1 MVALPPT
8 TPWGHLAPAVQAN
21 SAAPRLPLLLA
32 DPPQAPDTPVANT
45 KPTGTAP
52 VVPSAQLLGQHQA
65 IEIEHN
71 GQRYRL
77 QSTRSGKL
85 ILTK

>member
-1 MVALPPT
+1 MAASQEVL
-8 TPWGHLAPAVQAN
+8 HS
-21 SAAPRLPLLLA
+21 SA
-32 DPPQAPDTPVANT
+32 
-45 KPTGTAP
+45 
-52 VVPSAQLLGQHQA
+52 LLGPRQA

>member
-1 MVALPPT
+1 MPT
-8 TPWGHLAPAVQAN
+8 TP
-21 SAAPRLPLLLA
+21 
-32 DPPQAPDTPVANT
+32 DTPDLT
-45 KPTGTAP
+45 LPTRPAP
-52 VVPSAQLLGQHQA
+52 SKTTVKQDILLSSALLGPRQS

-77 QSTRSGKL
+77 QSTKSGKL

>member
-1 MVALPPT
+1 MPDTLPPT
-8 TPWGHLAPAVQAN
+8 PTAPPPPQRSAPASSTTDTQEVLLS
-21 SAAPRLPLLLA
+21 SA
-32 DPPQAPDTPVANT
+32 
-45 KPTGTAP
+45 
-52 VVPSAQLLGQHQA
+52 LLGPRQA

-77 QSTRSGKL
+77 QSTKSGKL

>member
-1 MVALPPT
+1 MPETAPLPP
-8 TPWGHLAPAVQAN
+8 HPASQG
-21 SAAPRLPLLLA
+21 SAAPA
-32 DPPQAPDTPVANT
+32 AP
-45 KPTGTAP
+45 AP
-52 VVPSAQLLGQHQA
+52 AHGVLQSRELLGTRQA

-77 QSTRSGKL
+77 QSTKSGKL

>member
-1 MVALPPT
+1 MPDSQPISS
-8 TPWGHLAPAVQAN
+8 G
-21 SAAPRLPLLLA
+21 AAPPSRPLPA
-32 DPPQAPDTPVANT
+32 GRPSVVAAEQEVLQSST
-45 KPTGTAP
+45 
-52 VVPSAQLLGQHQA
+52 LLGPRQA

-77 QSTRSGKL
+77 QSTKSGKL

>member
-1 MVALPPT
+1 MARPARPAHLNAPT
-8 TPWGHLAPAVQAN
+8 KTVQPTQAAVRPAVLF
-21 SAAPRLPLLLA
+21 SA
-32 DPPQAPDTPVANT
+32 D
-45 KPTGTAP
+45 
-52 VVPSAQLLGQHQA
+52 LLGSGQA

-77 QSTRSGKL
+77 QTTRAGKL

>member
-1 MVALPPT
+1 MPDAATPLSSPAPLPT
-8 TPWGHLAPAVQAN
+8 TPR
-21 SAAPRLPLLLA
+21 AAA
-32 DPPQAPDTPVANT
+32 Q
-45 KPTGTAP
+45 PTQG
-52 VVPSAQLLGQHQA
+52 VLQSSELLGARQA

-77 QSTRSGKL
+77 QSTKSGKL

>member
-1 MVALPPT
+1 MTDPHHGAFISPDRTAHPEVNGFAEPPT
-8 TPWGHLAPAVQAN
+8 FVPGWKG
-21 SAAPRLPLLLA
+21 
-32 DPPQAPDTPVANT
+32 
-45 KPTGTAP
+45 
-52 VVPSAQLLGQHQA
+52 VVPSSALLGIRQA

-77 QSTRSGKL
+77 QSTKSGKL

>member
-1 MVALPPT
+1 MLLVHITQPLP
-8 TPWGHLAPAVQAN
+8 APQAN
-21 SAAPRLPLLLA
+21 
-32 DPPQAPDTPVANT
+32 
-45 KPTGTAP
+45 PTETATQP
-52 VVPSAQLLGQHQA
+52 AQGVLQSSELFGARQA

-77 QSTRSGKL
+77 QRTKSGKL

>member
-1 MVALPPT
+1 MPDTLPPMA
-8 TPWGHLAPAVQAN
+8 PPRPQRSAPASSTTDTQEVLLS
-21 SAAPRLPLLLA
+21 SA
-32 DPPQAPDTPVANT
+32 
-45 KPTGTAP
+45 
-52 VVPSAQLLGQHQA
+52 LLGPRQA

-77 QSTRSGKL
+77 QSTKSGKL

>member
-1 MVALPPT
+1 MPTSAPGTPPDLPVEQRPVPAKT
-8 TPWGHLAPAVQAN
+8 TVKQDILLS
-21 SAAPRLPLLLA
+21 SA
-32 DPPQAPDTPVANT
+32 
-45 KPTGTAP
+45 
-52 VVPSAQLLGQHQA
+52 LLGPRQS

-77 QSTRSGKL
+77 QSTKSGKL

>member
-1 MVALPPT
+1 MPDAPLP
-8 TPWGHLAPAVQAN
+8 TPASPSPPSR
-21 SAAPRLPLLLA
+21 SASTRSTADTQEVLLS
-32 DPPQAPDTPVANT
+32 
-45 KPTGTAP
+45 
-52 VVPSAQLLGQHQA
+52 SALLGPRQA

-77 QSTRSGKL
+77 QSTKSGKL

>member
-1 MVALPPT
+1 MPSAPSHP
-8 TPWGHLAPAVQAN
+8 GGSAPAQPAPPPMAASQEVLHS
-21 SAAPRLPLLLA
+21 SA
-32 DPPQAPDTPVANT
+32 
-45 KPTGTAP
+45 
-52 VVPSAQLLGQHQA
+52 LLGPRQA

-77 QSTRSGKL
+77 QSTKSGKL

>member
-1 MVALPPT
+1 MLFPVHPTNPAPTESLQWQSMDRTTSVA
-8 TPWGHLAPAVQAN
+8 GHVLRSEVLFAGRQ
-21 SAAPRLPLLLA
+21 S
-32 DPPQAPDTPVANT
+32 
-45 KPTGTAP
+45 
-52 VVPSAQLLGQHQA
+52 

-77 QSTRSGKL
+77 QTTKSGKL